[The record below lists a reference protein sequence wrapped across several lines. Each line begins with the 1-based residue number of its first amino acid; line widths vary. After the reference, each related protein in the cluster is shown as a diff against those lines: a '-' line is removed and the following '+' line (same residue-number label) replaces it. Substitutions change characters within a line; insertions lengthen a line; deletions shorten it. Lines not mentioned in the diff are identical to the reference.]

1 VAAVVKLI
9 TRTAVNYPGVYYHGK
24 ATATLPV
31 IARLLPFFAD
41 PLFRSIFF
49 LTYLFSFFFT
59 LFCFSFLSFFSF
71 RSCHGVF
78 FQAIGS
84 LLSLLRSGARDSY
97 RQFFVD
103 SMFLIEG
110 STKLTS
116 IIMNA
121 LNSFKSN
128 SITNFIYAFFMFK
141 LVLLKFLCQIVWG
154 NLRKQLIIDP

>member
-1 VAAVVKLI
+1 VKLI
-9 TRTAVNYPGVYYHGK
+9 TRTAINYPGVYYHGK

-49 LTYLFSFFFT
+49 LTYLFFF
-59 LFCFSFLSFFSF
+59 LLYSVSHICHFFS

-103 SMFLIEG
+103 SMFLVEG

-121 LNSFKSN
+121 LNSIKSN
-128 SITNFIYAFFMFK
+128 
-141 LVLLKFLCQIVWG
+141 QIVS
-154 NLRKQLIIDP
+154 LISFTHSSCSN